1 MNHEA
6 STLKQQPLWLT
17 ESHKLVEGSPL
28 VLECPYNS
36 KIISL
41 ILIRFSGICRAYIN
55 QCVHM
60 PFRLDCESKQIFDHR
75 KNKLKC
81 SMHGIIYDLET
92 GESLSPTMCT
102 GEKLTAVSVT
112 ENEAG
117 IWVSDPELE
126 LTPTK

>member
-1 MNHEA
+1 M
-6 STLKQQPLWLT
+6 
-17 ESHKLVEGSPL
+17 
-28 VLECPYNS
+28 VLECEHNS
-36 KIISL
+36 KYISL
-41 ILIRFSGICRAYIN
+41 ILLRFSGVCYAYIN

-60 PFRLDCESKQIFDHR
+60 PFRLDCESKQIFDQR

-102 GEKLTAVSVT
+102 GEKLTAVEVV
-112 ENEAG
+112 ENSAG
-117 IWVSDPELE
+117 IWINDPDQD